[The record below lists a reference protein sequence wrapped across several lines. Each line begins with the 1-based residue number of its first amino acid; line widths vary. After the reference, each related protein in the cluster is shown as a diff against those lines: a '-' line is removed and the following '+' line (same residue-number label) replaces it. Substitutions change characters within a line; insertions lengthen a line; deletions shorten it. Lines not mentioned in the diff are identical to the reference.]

1 MLLPVY
7 EVRSAFHSCSII
19 QFCRRFV
26 WCVTF
31 SRLFSSCF
39 MGDSMKF
46 SGTGLSQK
54 NLRGQSQEKANA
66 TLSTDFACNFMNS
79 DMS

>member
-1 MLLPVY
+1 MFYNTVLK
-7 EVRSAFHSCSII
+7 AFCM
-19 QFCRRFV
+19 V
-26 WCVTF
+26 DF

-39 MGDSMKF
+39 MGDSGKF

-66 TLSTDFACNFMNS
+66 TLSS
-79 DMS
+79 